1 MAEINNLAKMDE
13 ADLREYFDY
22 FSEKILGF
30 ATYFLKQ
37 FLINEVPPFHQE
49 IYDILPKNKRLLII
63 SPRGFAKST
72 ICSVIYVLWIAVF
85 KKAKDILIISS
96 SETLAVEWLRKIK
109 MEIETNEKIRLFFGD
124 LISKKW
130 SETHI
135 ILANGVNIRA
145 RGAGAAIR
153 GFRPECIVL
162 DDIETDEEVESEEQ
176 RKKLKNWLFK
186 ACLNTLTPTGQLV
199 IVGTI
204 LHPLSVLNDLFFIDN
219 GWEKR
224 RFQAYRNAKQ
234 EEGYELWPQL
244 WPHKRLQIRKKEIG
258 TFAFASEFMND
269 PVADEAAPI
278 KPHMIREWKELPQQ
292 YSAVIV
298 LDPAYSEEESADYK
312 VAALIG
318 IDQNQNR
325 YLISYIRTHGLSGEF
340 IDAALNLFLA
350 NKGVITGFGIPCG
363 GTEKEFYRSVV
374 NRANERKVYPP
385 FVELKN
391 VFTTVTGES
400 KRNKKSRI
408 IAALQ
413 PLFESGKYYIAP
425 SHIEARDEL
434 LTIGS
439 SRWDDVVDTMAYAE
453 QVLQPMY
460 YEKEPKSKSPWANQ
474 TKTEAVNYGYN

>member
-1 MAEINNLAKMDE
+1 MVTPQTKLTEEDLKEYYDLFSSNILEFAK
-13 ADLREYFDY
+13 
-22 FSEKILGF
+22 
-30 ATYFLKQ
+30 YFLKQ
-37 FLINEVPPFHQE
+37 FLVNEVPPFHKE

-72 ICSVIYVLWIAVF
+72 ICSIIYVLWLAVF
-85 KKAKDILIISS
+85 KGAKDIVIISS

-109 MEIETNEKIRLFFGD
+109 MEIETNQKLQLFFGD

-145 RGAGAAIR
+145 RGAGGQIR
-153 GFRPECIVL
+153 GFRPDCIVL
-162 DDIETDEEVESEEQ
+162 DDIETDEEVESEDQ

-186 ACLNTLTPTGQLV
+186 ACLNTLPPHGQLV

-204 LHPLSVLNDLFFIDN
+204 LHPLSVLNDLYFIDN
-219 GWEKR
+219 DWEKR
-224 RFQAYRNAKQ
+224 RFQAYKDARQ
-234 EEGYELWPQL
+234 EEGFELWPEL
-244 WPHKRLQIRKKEIG
+244 WPHKRLQVRKKEIG
-258 TFAFASEFMND
+258 SWAFASEFMND

-278 KPHMIREWKELPQQ
+278 KPHMIRTWKELPQQ

-318 IDQNQNR
+318 VDQKMNR
-325 YLISYIRTHGLSGEF
+325 YLISYIRTHSLTGEF
-340 IDAALNLFLA
+340 IDATLNLFLA

-374 NRANERKVYPP
+374 NRANERKIYPP
-385 FVELKN
+385 LVELKN

-413 PLFESGKYYIAP
+413 PLFESGKYYIAE

-439 SRWDDVVDTMAYAE
+439 SRWDDIVDAMGYAE
-453 QVLQPMY
+453 SIIQPMY
-460 YEKEPKSKSPWANQ
+460 YDVEPKNDSPWVQQNQ
-474 TKTEAVNYGYN
+474 NQQAVNYGCN